1 MKITVR
7 FLGKPEIIRDG
18 VRVVIPQK
26 KIQALLLYLLF
37 NESCSR
43 DELVSLFWEEQKEES
58 ARRNLRNS
66 LYKLRTLLGDGVL
79 VTMGKEYIKLDPKVE
94 LVRDTDVFLTD
105 NAEKY
110 LLQMEN
116 CCFLDK
122 FHLKNC
128 AGFEKWVTSIQNV
141 YEKLF
146 VDRFL
151 PAMKK
156 CMEREDYTAA
166 EGYARKILLL
176 DPYRETA
183 CCALMQ
189 IYAARRDYNRAVLVY
204 TGFAESLLSDV
215 GVEPEQHTKDQYEK
229 ILLMRKRR
237 QEEGDGSLYGGH
249 LQAVAELTK
258 EYLKYSRRED
268 ADICMLCGSIGMGKT
283 MVLKTFIESME
294 NAKVISVEFQVSDQ
308 QVAYLAVEKVMEQ
321 ICDRCRIAL
330 PQEIPES
337 LGGHSDICY
346 RNRMETLMKSVRR
359 KEGKY
364 ILLLRN
370 MESVDEHS
378 LNLLISC
385 FFERYRRD
393 FFILMEYCP
402 NFQAQPQLLARLEAV
417 SRVRVVRLPHLTEEE
432 GRAYL
437 VDALGE
443 KFPEKLSS
451 HSIYEYTGGNLRFLK
466 DVVENIRQGT
476 EEYFQFLPD
485 TERAMERL
493 FSGFCQEEYEYLEY
507 LSVMEH
513 GTDVQQ
519 LGSML
524 EESPVKVMKI
534 LDFLMRRRLLAE
546 TDAGK
551 HRMLKI
557 REKMVRDMIYGRI
570 SRFKRLELHKLA
582 IRYYKEIYQRN
593 KSEYFYLSEL
603 RYHYSFTD
611 CEYEKLYYNIMDLQY
626 VLDYYDEF
634 FPTVVN
640 DEDTRKSMRL
650 DRERIYQDMEE
661 YTQHLEAMEDDVDFR
676 DYEELHMVLDFL
688 AGRSLTRD
696 GKREQGIVY
705 IRKMM
710 SRAGE
715 LDRIDMLLKGYVELI
730 CYGLKEGSV
739 EWMEKYIEEAKS
751 IENLEAYARE
761 RGVLLRLEGYCNIQ
775 KGEYERAEKL
785 LRSSIQLFE
794 SPKMKRANYFNVAGA
809 YDYLALIYRRRGEY
823 EKAGKIMEKAICLCR
838 EKRVI
843 KSLDL
848 FYEDYGYILYL
859 QGNYEEAERY
869 FKKSARIYD
878 EFGTYWLRSVGE
890 CCMSIIA
897 LSRHEEDKALEHFR
911 MAEIFSQKDMTAE
924 ELKMLEETRASL
936 RAAKVLR

>member
-1 MKITVR
+1 
-7 FLGKPEIIRDG
+7 L
-18 VRVVIPQK
+18 
-26 KIQALLLYLLF
+26 
-37 NESCSR
+37 
-43 DELVSLFWEEQKEES
+43 
-58 ARRNLRNS
+58 
-66 LYKLRTLLGDGVL
+66 
-79 VTMGKEYIKLDPKVE
+79 
-94 LVRDTDVFLTD
+94 
-105 NAEKY
+105 
-110 LLQMEN
+110 
-116 CCFLDK
+116 
-122 FHLKNC
+122 
-128 AGFEKWVTSIQNV
+128 
-141 YEKLF
+141 
-146 VDRFL
+146 
-151 PAMKK
+151 
-156 CMEREDYTAA
+156 
-166 EGYARKILLL
+166 
-176 DPYRETA
+176 
-183 CCALMQ
+183 
-189 IYAARRDYNRAVLVY
+189 
-204 TGFAESLLSDV
+204 
-215 GVEPEQHTKDQYEK
+215 
-229 ILLMRKRR
+229 
-237 QEEGDGSLYGGH
+237 
-249 LQAVAELTK
+249 AELTK

-346 RNRMETLMKSVRR
+346 RNRMEMLMKSVRR

-524 EESPVKVMKI
+524 EESPVKVMKV

-582 IRYYKEIYQRN
+582 IRYYTEIYQRN

-751 IENLEAYARE
+751 IEDLEAYARE

>member
-1 MKITVR
+1 M
-7 FLGKPEIIRDG
+7 
-18 VRVVIPQK
+18 
-26 KIQALLLYLLF
+26 
-37 NESCSR
+37 
-43 DELVSLFWEEQKEES
+43 
-58 ARRNLRNS
+58 
-66 LYKLRTLLGDGVL
+66 
-79 VTMGKEYIKLDPKVE
+79 
-94 LVRDTDVFLTD
+94 
-105 NAEKY
+105 
-110 LLQMEN
+110 
-116 CCFLDK
+116 
-122 FHLKNC
+122 
-128 AGFEKWVTSIQNV
+128 
-141 YEKLF
+141 
-146 VDRFL
+146 
-151 PAMKK
+151 
-156 CMEREDYTAA
+156 
-166 EGYARKILLL
+166 
-176 DPYRETA
+176 
-183 CCALMQ
+183 
-189 IYAARRDYNRAVLVY
+189 
-204 TGFAESLLSDV
+204 
-215 GVEPEQHTKDQYEK
+215 
-229 ILLMRKRR
+229 
-237 QEEGDGSLYGGH
+237 
-249 LQAVAELTK
+249 AELTK

-346 RNRMETLMKSVRR
+346 RNRMEMLMKSVRR

-582 IRYYKEIYQRN
+582 IRYYTEIYQRN

-751 IENLEAYARE
+751 IEDLEAYARE

>member
-1 MKITVR
+1 
-7 FLGKPEIIRDG
+7 
-18 VRVVIPQK
+18 
-26 KIQALLLYLLF
+26 
-37 NESCSR
+37 
-43 DELVSLFWEEQKEES
+43 
-58 ARRNLRNS
+58 
-66 LYKLRTLLGDGVL
+66 
-79 VTMGKEYIKLDPKVE
+79 
-94 LVRDTDVFLTD
+94 
-105 NAEKY
+105 
-110 LLQMEN
+110 
-116 CCFLDK
+116 
-122 FHLKNC
+122 
-128 AGFEKWVTSIQNV
+128 
-141 YEKLF
+141 
-146 VDRFL
+146 
-151 PAMKK
+151 
-156 CMEREDYTAA
+156 
-166 EGYARKILLL
+166 
-176 DPYRETA
+176 
-183 CCALMQ
+183 
-189 IYAARRDYNRAVLVY
+189 
-204 TGFAESLLSDV
+204 
-215 GVEPEQHTKDQYEK
+215 
-229 ILLMRKRR
+229 
-237 QEEGDGSLYGGH
+237 
-249 LQAVAELTK
+249 
-258 EYLKYSRRED
+258 
-268 ADICMLCGSIGMGKT
+268 MLCGSIGMGKT

-346 RNRMETLMKSVRR
+346 RNRMEMLMKSVRR

-524 EESPVKVMKI
+524 EESPVKVMKV

-582 IRYYKEIYQRN
+582 IRYYTEIYQRN

-751 IENLEAYARE
+751 IEDLEAYARE

>member
-18 VRVVIPQK
+18 THVMIPQK

-43 DELVSLFWEEQKEES
+43 DELAALFWEEQSEEG

-79 VTMGKEYIKLDPKVE
+79 VTMGKEYIKLDPAVE
-94 LVRDTDVFLTD
+94 IARDTDVFLMD
-105 NAEKY
+105 NGEKY
-110 LLQMEN
+110 LLQMES

-128 AGFEKWVTSIQNV
+128 AGFEKWVSSMQNV

-146 VDRFL
+146 VDRFW

-156 CMEREDYTAA
+156 CMEREDFTAA

-176 DPYRETA
+176 DPYQEMA

-189 IYAARRDYNRAVLVY
+189 IYAARGDYNKAVLVY
-204 TGFAESLLSDV
+204 GGFAEALRKDV
-215 GVEPEQHTKDQYEK
+215 GVEPEPRTKDQYEK
-229 ILLMRKRR
+229 ILFMRKRR
-237 QEEGDGSLYGGH
+237 REEGDGCLYGGH
-249 LQAVAELTK
+249 LQAVAELSK
-258 EYLKYSRRED
+258 EYLKYSRREE
-268 ADICMLCGSIGMGKT
+268 ADICILCGSVGMGKS
-283 MVLKTFIESME
+283 MVLKTFIESMDT
-294 NAKVISVEFQVSDQ
+294 KVISVEFQVSDQ
-308 QVAYLAVEKVMEQ
+308 QVRYLALEKVMEQ

-330 PQEIPES
+330 PQENMEFF
-337 LGGHSDICY
+337 GGNSDICY
-346 RNRMETLMKSVRR
+346 RNRLETMMKAVRR
-359 KEGKY
+359 KGSNH

-370 MESVDEHS
+370 MESVDEQS

-402 NFQAQPQLLARLEAV
+402 NFQAQPQLLARLESV
-417 SRVRVVRLPHLTEEE
+417 SRVRVVRLHHLTEEE
-432 GRAYL
+432 SRAYL
-437 VDALGE
+437 VDTLEE

-466 DVVENIRQGT
+466 DVAENIRVGA
-476 EEYFQFLPD
+476 EEYFQFLPE
-485 TERAMERL
+485 TERTLERM
-493 FSGFCQEEYEYLEY
+493 FSGFRQEEYEYLEY

-519 LGSML
+519 LGSIL
-524 EESPVKVMKI
+524 EENSVKVMKI

-546 TDAGK
+546 TGGGK
-551 HRMLKI
+551 RRMLKI
-557 REKMVRDMIYGRI
+557 REKMVRDMIYERT
-570 SRFKRLELHKLA
+570 SQFKRLELHKLA
-582 IRYYKEIYQRN
+582 IRYYEKIYQRN
-593 KSEYFYLSEL
+593 RSIYFYLSEL

-611 CEYEKLYYNIMDLQY
+611 CEYEKLYYDIMHLQY

-640 DEDTRKSMRL
+640 DEDTRNSIRL

-661 YTQHLEAMEDDVDFR
+661 YTLRLEAMEDEVEFR
-676 DYEELHMVLDFL
+676 NYEELHMVLDFL

-696 GKREQGIVY
+696 GKRKRGIVC
-705 IRKMM
+705 IQKMM
-710 SRAGE
+710 DRAGE
-715 LDRIDMLLKGYVELI
+715 LERTDMLLKGYVELI

-739 EWMEKYIEEAKS
+739 EWMEKYLKEAKS
-751 IENLEAYARE
+751 TENLKAYARE
-761 RGVLLRLEGYCNIQ
+761 RGVLLRLEGYCNIL
-775 KGEYERAEKL
+775 KGEYDRAEHL
-785 LRSSIQLFE
+785 LLLSIQLFE

-823 EKAGKIMEKAICLCR
+823 EKAGKIMEKAICLCL

-859 QGNYEEAERY
+859 QGKYEEAERY
-869 FKKSARIYD
+869 FKKSARIYE

-890 CCMSIIA
+890 CCMSVIA
-897 LSRHEEDKALEHFR
+897 LSRNEEDKALEHFR

-924 ELKMLEETRASL
+924 ELKMLEETRARL
-936 RAAKVLR
+936 KAAKVLR

>member
-1 MKITVR
+1 M
-7 FLGKPEIIRDG
+7 
-18 VRVVIPQK
+18 
-26 KIQALLLYLLF
+26 
-37 NESCSR
+37 
-43 DELVSLFWEEQKEES
+43 
-58 ARRNLRNS
+58 
-66 LYKLRTLLGDGVL
+66 
-79 VTMGKEYIKLDPKVE
+79 
-94 LVRDTDVFLTD
+94 
-105 NAEKY
+105 
-110 LLQMEN
+110 
-116 CCFLDK
+116 
-122 FHLKNC
+122 
-128 AGFEKWVTSIQNV
+128 
-141 YEKLF
+141 
-146 VDRFL
+146 
-151 PAMKK
+151 
-156 CMEREDYTAA
+156 
-166 EGYARKILLL
+166 
-176 DPYRETA
+176 
-183 CCALMQ
+183 
-189 IYAARRDYNRAVLVY
+189 
-204 TGFAESLLSDV
+204 

-346 RNRMETLMKSVRR
+346 RNRMEMLMKSVRR

-582 IRYYKEIYQRN
+582 IRYYTEIYQRN

-661 YTQHLEAMEDDVDFR
+661 YTPHLEAMEDDVDFR

-751 IENLEAYARE
+751 IEDLEAYARE

>member
-1 MKITVR
+1 
-7 FLGKPEIIRDG
+7 
-18 VRVVIPQK
+18 
-26 KIQALLLYLLF
+26 
-37 NESCSR
+37 
-43 DELVSLFWEEQKEES
+43 
-58 ARRNLRNS
+58 
-66 LYKLRTLLGDGVL
+66 
-79 VTMGKEYIKLDPKVE
+79 
-94 LVRDTDVFLTD
+94 
-105 NAEKY
+105 
-110 LLQMEN
+110 
-116 CCFLDK
+116 
-122 FHLKNC
+122 
-128 AGFEKWVTSIQNV
+128 
-141 YEKLF
+141 
-146 VDRFL
+146 
-151 PAMKK
+151 
-156 CMEREDYTAA
+156 
-166 EGYARKILLL
+166 
-176 DPYRETA
+176 
-183 CCALMQ
+183 MQ

-346 RNRMETLMKSVRR
+346 RNRMEMLMKSVRR

-582 IRYYKEIYQRN
+582 IRYYTEIYQRN

-751 IENLEAYARE
+751 IEDLEAYARE

>member
-7 FLGKPEIIRDG
+7 FLGKSEIIRDG
-18 VRVVIPQK
+18 THVMIPQK

-43 DELVSLFWEEQKEES
+43 DELAALLWEEQNEEG

-79 VTMGKEYIKLDPKVE
+79 VTMGKEYIKLDPAVE
-94 LVRDTDVFLTD
+94 IARDTDVFLMD
-105 NAEKY
+105 NGEKY
-110 LLQMEN
+110 LLQMES

-128 AGFEKWVTSIQNV
+128 AGFEKWVSSMQNV

-151 PAMKK
+151 SAMKK
-156 CMEREDYTAA
+156 CMEREDFTAA

-176 DPYRETA
+176 DPYQEMA

-189 IYAARRDYNRAVLVY
+189 IYAARGDYNKAVLVY
-204 TGFAESLLSDV
+204 TGFAEALRKDV
-215 GVEPEQHTKDQYEK
+215 GVEPEPRTKDQYEK
-229 ILLMRKRR
+229 ILFMRKRR
-237 QEEGDGSLYGGH
+237 REEGDGCLYGGH
-249 LQAVAELTK
+249 LQAVAELSK
-258 EYLKYSRRED
+258 EYLKYSRREE
-268 ADICMLCGSIGMGKT
+268 ADMCILCGSVGMGKS
-283 MVLKTFIESME
+283 MVLKTFIESMDT
-294 NAKVISVEFQVSDQ
+294 KVISVEFQVSDQ
-308 QVAYLAVEKVMEQ
+308 QVRYLALEKVMEQ
-321 ICDRCRIAL
+321 VCDRCRIAL
-330 PQEIPES
+330 PQENMEFF
-337 LGGHSDICY
+337 GGNSDICY
-346 RNRMETLMKSVRR
+346 RNRLETMMKAVRR
-359 KEGKY
+359 KGSDH

-370 MESVDEHS
+370 MESVDEQS

-402 NFQAQPQLLARLEAV
+402 NFQAQPQLLARLESV
-417 SRVRVVRLPHLTEEE
+417 SRVRVVRLHHLTEEE
-432 GRAYL
+432 SRAYL
-437 VDALGE
+437 VDALE
-443 KFPEKLSS
+443 ERFPEKLSS

-466 DVVENIRQGT
+466 DVAENIRVGA
-476 EEYFQFLPD
+476 EEYFRFLPE
-485 TERAMERL
+485 TERTLERM
-493 FSGFCQEEYEYLEY
+493 FSGFRQEEYEHQEY

-519 LGSML
+519 LGSIL
-524 EESPVKVMKI
+524 GENSVKVMKI

-546 TDAGK
+546 TGGGK
-551 HRMLKI
+551 RRMLKI
-557 REKMVRDMIYGRI
+557 REKMVRDMIYERT
-570 SRFKRLELHKLA
+570 SQFKRLELHKLA
-582 IRYYKEIYQRN
+582 IRYYEKIYQKNR
-593 KSEYFYLSEL
+593 SVYFYLSGL
-603 RYHYSFTD
+603 RYHYGFTD
-611 CEYEKLYYNIMDLQY
+611 CEYEKLYYDIMNLQY

-640 DEDTRKSMRL
+640 DEDTRNSIRL

-661 YTQHLEAMEDDVDFR
+661 YTQRLEAMEDEVEFR
-676 DYEELHMVLDFL
+676 NYEELHMVLDFL

-696 GKREQGIVY
+696 GKRKQGIVC
-705 IRKMM
+705 IQKMM
-710 SRAGE
+710 DRAGE
-715 LDRIDMLLKGYVELI
+715 LERTDMLLKGYVELI

-739 EWMEKYIEEAKS
+739 EWMEMYLKEAKS
-751 IENLEAYARE
+751 TENLKAYARE
-761 RGVLLRLEGYCNIQ
+761 RGGLLRLEGYCNIL
-775 KGEYERAEKL
+775 KEEYDRAEHL
-785 LRSSIQLFE
+785 LLLSIQLFE

-859 QGNYEEAERY
+859 QGKYEEAERY
-869 FKKSARIYD
+869 FKKSARIYE

-890 CCMSIIA
+890 CCMSVIA
-897 LSRHEEDKALEHFR
+897 LSRNEEDKALEHFR
-911 MAEIFSQKDMTAE
+911 MAGIFSQKDMTAE
-924 ELKMLEETRASL
+924 ELKMLEETRARL
-936 RAAKVLR
+936 KAAKVLR

>member
-1 MKITVR
+1 
-7 FLGKPEIIRDG
+7 
-18 VRVVIPQK
+18 
-26 KIQALLLYLLF
+26 
-37 NESCSR
+37 
-43 DELVSLFWEEQKEES
+43 
-58 ARRNLRNS
+58 
-66 LYKLRTLLGDGVL
+66 
-79 VTMGKEYIKLDPKVE
+79 
-94 LVRDTDVFLTD
+94 
-105 NAEKY
+105 
-110 LLQMEN
+110 ME
-116 CCFLDK
+116 
-122 FHLKNC
+122 
-128 AGFEKWVTSIQNV
+128 
-141 YEKLF
+141 
-146 VDRFL
+146 
-151 PAMKK
+151 M
-156 CMEREDYTAA
+156 
-166 EGYARKILLL
+166 
-176 DPYRETA
+176 
-183 CCALMQ
+183 
-189 IYAARRDYNRAVLVY
+189 
-204 TGFAESLLSDV
+204 
-215 GVEPEQHTKDQYEK
+215 
-229 ILLMRKRR
+229 
-237 QEEGDGSLYGGH
+237 
-249 LQAVAELTK
+249 
-258 EYLKYSRRED
+258 
-268 ADICMLCGSIGMGKT
+268 
-283 MVLKTFIESME
+283 
-294 NAKVISVEFQVSDQ
+294 
-308 QVAYLAVEKVMEQ
+308 
-321 ICDRCRIAL
+321 
-330 PQEIPES
+330 
-337 LGGHSDICY
+337 
-346 RNRMETLMKSVRR
+346 LMKSVRR

-534 LDFLMRRRLLAE
+534 LDYLMRRRLLAE

>member
-1 MKITVR
+1 M
-7 FLGKPEIIRDG
+7 
-18 VRVVIPQK
+18 
-26 KIQALLLYLLF
+26 
-37 NESCSR
+37 
-43 DELVSLFWEEQKEES
+43 
-58 ARRNLRNS
+58 
-66 LYKLRTLLGDGVL
+66 
-79 VTMGKEYIKLDPKVE
+79 
-94 LVRDTDVFLTD
+94 
-105 NAEKY
+105 
-110 LLQMEN
+110 
-116 CCFLDK
+116 
-122 FHLKNC
+122 
-128 AGFEKWVTSIQNV
+128 
-141 YEKLF
+141 
-146 VDRFL
+146 
-151 PAMKK
+151 
-156 CMEREDYTAA
+156 
-166 EGYARKILLL
+166 
-176 DPYRETA
+176 
-183 CCALMQ
+183 
-189 IYAARRDYNRAVLVY
+189 
-204 TGFAESLLSDV
+204 
-215 GVEPEQHTKDQYEK
+215 
-229 ILLMRKRR
+229 
-237 QEEGDGSLYGGH
+237 
-249 LQAVAELTK
+249 
-258 EYLKYSRRED
+258 
-268 ADICMLCGSIGMGKT
+268 
-283 MVLKTFIESME
+283 
-294 NAKVISVEFQVSDQ
+294 EFQVSDQ

-346 RNRMETLMKSVRR
+346 RNRMEMLMKSVRR

-378 LNLLISC
+378 LNLLLSC

-603 RYHYSFTD
+603 RYHYSFTV
-611 CEYEKLYYNIMDLQY
+611 CEYEKLYYNIMELQY

-751 IENLEAYARE
+751 IEDLEAYARE

>member
-1 MKITVR
+1 
-7 FLGKPEIIRDG
+7 
-18 VRVVIPQK
+18 
-26 KIQALLLYLLF
+26 
-37 NESCSR
+37 
-43 DELVSLFWEEQKEES
+43 
-58 ARRNLRNS
+58 
-66 LYKLRTLLGDGVL
+66 
-79 VTMGKEYIKLDPKVE
+79 
-94 LVRDTDVFLTD
+94 
-105 NAEKY
+105 
-110 LLQMEN
+110 
-116 CCFLDK
+116 
-122 FHLKNC
+122 
-128 AGFEKWVTSIQNV
+128 
-141 YEKLF
+141 
-146 VDRFL
+146 
-151 PAMKK
+151 
-156 CMEREDYTAA
+156 
-166 EGYARKILLL
+166 
-176 DPYRETA
+176 
-183 CCALMQ
+183 
-189 IYAARRDYNRAVLVY
+189 
-204 TGFAESLLSDV
+204 
-215 GVEPEQHTKDQYEK
+215 
-229 ILLMRKRR
+229 
-237 QEEGDGSLYGGH
+237 
-249 LQAVAELTK
+249 
-258 EYLKYSRRED
+258 
-268 ADICMLCGSIGMGKT
+268 
-283 MVLKTFIESME
+283 
-294 NAKVISVEFQVSDQ
+294 
-308 QVAYLAVEKVMEQ
+308 
-321 ICDRCRIAL
+321 
-330 PQEIPES
+330 
-337 LGGHSDICY
+337 
-346 RNRMETLMKSVRR
+346 
-359 KEGKY
+359 
-364 ILLLRN
+364 
-370 MESVDEHS
+370 
-378 LNLLISC
+378 
-385 FFERYRRD
+385 
-393 FFILMEYCP
+393 MEYCP

-582 IRYYKEIYQRN
+582 IRYYTEIYQRN

-751 IENLEAYARE
+751 IEDLEAYARE

>member
-1 MKITVR
+1 M
-7 FLGKPEIIRDG
+7 
-18 VRVVIPQK
+18 
-26 KIQALLLYLLF
+26 
-37 NESCSR
+37 
-43 DELVSLFWEEQKEES
+43 
-58 ARRNLRNS
+58 
-66 LYKLRTLLGDGVL
+66 
-79 VTMGKEYIKLDPKVE
+79 
-94 LVRDTDVFLTD
+94 
-105 NAEKY
+105 
-110 LLQMEN
+110 
-116 CCFLDK
+116 
-122 FHLKNC
+122 
-128 AGFEKWVTSIQNV
+128 
-141 YEKLF
+141 
-146 VDRFL
+146 
-151 PAMKK
+151 
-156 CMEREDYTAA
+156 
-166 EGYARKILLL
+166 
-176 DPYRETA
+176 
-183 CCALMQ
+183 
-189 IYAARRDYNRAVLVY
+189 
-204 TGFAESLLSDV
+204 

-346 RNRMETLMKSVRR
+346 RNRMEMLMKSVRR

-524 EESPVKVMKI
+524 EESPVKVMKV

-582 IRYYKEIYQRN
+582 IRYYTEIYQRN

-751 IENLEAYARE
+751 IEDLEAYARE